1 MRAAP
6 AHEFSSFFTNNWR
19 VNIMGSASS
28 VFLLLLA
35 VTLHDAAALQISPCY
50 SARHEISSAERS
62 SGARMLDASLAADA
76 IVSSSSVLPVY
87 VPSDF
92 GHTLDNLVPDMFNT
106 AMIAGLGLMGAYV
119 TQVRESTVQRTSPAL
134 VTKLTLCACLNCVQG
149 TEGVESGR
157 NPYDDF
163 ERPLKPKRRIES
175 ASDDDLDDEFLNQL
189 M

>member
-1 MRAAP
+1 
-6 AHEFSSFFTNNWR
+6 
-19 VNIMGSASS
+19 MGSASS

-35 VTLHDAAALQISPCY
+35 VTLHDASALQISPCY
-50 SARHEISSAERS
+50 SARHEISSAERG

-92 GHTLDNLVPDMFNT
+92 GHSLDNLVPDMFNT

-119 TQVRESTVQRTSPAL
+119 TQVCESTVQRTSPAL
-134 VTKLTLCACLNCVQG
+134 VTKLTYLSCEQG

-175 ASDDDLDDEFLNQL
+175 AADDDLDDEFLNQL

>member
-1 MRAAP
+1 MFTHIPSGLFERWG
-6 AHEFSSFFTNNWR
+6 FSK
-19 VNIMGSASS
+19 SAKSS
-28 VFLLLLA
+28 MSAFLLLLA
-35 VTLHDAAALQISPCY
+35 VTLHDASALQISPCY
-50 SARHEISSAERS
+50 SARREISSAKRG
-62 SGARMLDASLAADA
+62 SGVHMLDASLAADA
-76 IVSSSSVLPVY
+76 IVSSSSMLPVY

-106 AMIAGLGLMGAYV
+106 AMIAGFGLMGAYV

-134 VTKLTLCACLNCVQG
+134 VTKLTMCACLNCVQG

-163 ERPLKPKRRIES
+163 ERPLKPKRRIKS
-175 ASDDDLDDEFLNQL
+175 AADDDLDDEFLNQL

>member
-1 MRAAP
+1 
-6 AHEFSSFFTNNWR
+6 
-19 VNIMGSASS
+19 MGSASS

-35 VTLHDAAALQISPCY
+35 VSLHDASALQISPCY
-50 SARHEISSAERS
+50 SARHEISSAERG

-92 GHTLDNLVPDMFNT
+92 GHSLDNLVPDMFNT

-119 TQVRESTVQRTSPAL
+119 TQVCESTVQRTSPAL
-134 VTKLTLCACLNCVQG
+134 VTKLTLYAYLCCEQG

-175 ASDDDLDDEFLNQL
+175 AADDDLDDEFLKQL

>member
-1 MRAAP
+1 
-6 AHEFSSFFTNNWR
+6 
-19 VNIMGSASS
+19 
-28 VFLLLLA
+28 
-35 VTLHDAAALQISPCY
+35 
-50 SARHEISSAERS
+50 
-62 SGARMLDASLAADA
+62 MLDASLAADA

-92 GHTLDNLVPDMFNT
+92 GHSLDNLVPDMFNT

-119 TQVRESTVQRTSPAL
+119 TQVCESTVQRTSPAL
-134 VTKLTLCACLNCVQG
+134 VTKLTLRTYLYCEQG
-149 TEGVESGR
+149 TEGVEAGR

-175 ASDDDLDDEFLNQL
+175 AADDDLDDEFLKQL

>member
-1 MRAAP
+1 
-6 AHEFSSFFTNNWR
+6 
-19 VNIMGSASS
+19 
-28 VFLLLLA
+28 
-35 VTLHDAAALQISPCY
+35 
-50 SARHEISSAERS
+50 
-62 SGARMLDASLAADA
+62 MLDASLAADA

-92 GHTLDNLVPDMFNT
+92 GHSLDNLVPDMFNT

-119 TQVRESTVQRTSPAL
+119 TQVCESTVQRTSPAL
-134 VTKLTLCACLNCVQG
+134 VTKLTLCICSVEQG

-175 ASDDDLDDEFLNQL
+175 AADDDLDDEFLKQL